1 MRYNRLLS
9 SCMGAFLGLAAANA
23 SADGVIE
30 TLVVTASASDAVGL
44 AAGTATIQVGEQLPG
59 LRIDSAE
66 LLQGLP
72 GVQAD
77 SRSNY
82 AQDTR
87 VTLRGFGA
95 RSAFGVRGVDLQVDG
110 VPLTMP
116 DGQGQLSSIA
126 LDGVNE
132 VEVLRGP
139 IAALYGN
146 GAGGVI
152 SLQSRAPE
160 HNQVELGYGAGNYDF
175 SRPSLQGQ
183 WRSDNVG
190 VRVQAS
196 RFTTDGHRAHS
207 AAEKEQ
213 LGAQLYFTSAN
224 GIEAIVRLDRD
235 HDSYLQDP
243 LGLSPEQWRE
253 NPRQINSATEL
264 FDTHKTVDHEQF
276 SLTLRQAQGQ
286 GRWQTTLWSG
296 ARDITQRLAF
306 TGAGIG
312 SAGGIV
318 DLRRDFYGV
327 NGNYSYDFM
336 PAGTLLTATLGVEL
350 AAMDDR
356 RRGYVNDF
364 GVVGDLRRDELGQVN
379 SCDVY
384 SLLQWQ
390 PGERWQ
396 LYGGVRYSDM
406 EFLVDDYFVVPGN
419 RDDSG
424 GRDYN
429 QWSTAYGL
437 NYRLD
442 DQWTLFVS
450 QGRGFES
457 PTLTEMAYSS
467 NNDGLNIALD
477 AADNRQREAGV
488 RFDTATTELTLT
500 LFEIDTA
507 SEIVVDT
514 SVGGRTTYRNAAG
527 TERQGIEFSGRLVL
541 AKQWSV
547 WINLNYLDADYNAG
561 DWSGNQLPGIA
572 RDNHH
577 AQLRWQPWTDD
588 RLTLAFAVRHRSR
601 VATGDENEVWA
612 PAATTADIAVSSRID
627 LGDWAVSGW
636 IKAVNLTDNNYVG
649 SVIVNQSNGRSFEPA
664 PGRHVN
670 AAIAFTYQW

>member
-1 MRYNRLLS
+1 MRYKILLG
-9 SCMGAFLGLAAANA
+9 SCLGTFIGVAAVSTNA
-23 SADGVIE
+23 ESVIE
-30 TLVVTASASDAVGL
+30 TLVVTASESDAVSL
-44 AAGTATIQVGEQLPG
+44 ATGTAMIKVSDQLPG

-116 DGQGQLSSIA
+116 DGQGQLSSVA
-126 LDGVNE
+126 LDGVAE

-152 SLQSRAPE
+152 SLRSRAPE
-160 HNQVELGYGAGNYDF
+160 NNQLQLGYSAGEYNL
-175 SRPSLQGQ
+175 SRPALQGQ
-183 WRSDNVG
+183 WRGDNVG
-190 VRVQAS
+190 VRVQAA

-213 LGAQLYFTSAN
+213 LGAQLYYTSA
-224 GIEAIVRLDRD
+224 GGVEAIVRLDSD

-253 NPRQINSATEL
+253 NPRQVNSATEL
-264 FDTHKTVDHEQF
+264 FDTHKTVDHQQF
-276 SLTLRQAQGQ
+276 SLTLRQAEGQ

-318 DLRRDFYGV
+318 DLRRDFYGI
-327 NGNYSYDFM
+327 NANYSYDFM
-336 PAGTLLTATLGVEL
+336 PGGTLLTATLGAEL

-356 RRGYVNDF
+356 RRGYVNDY
-364 GVVGDLRRDELGQVN
+364 GVIGDLRRDELGQVD
-379 SCDVY
+379 SRDIY
-384 SLLQWQ
+384 SVLQWQ
-390 PGERWQ
+390 PSARWEF
-396 LYGGVRYSDM
+396 YGGARYSDL
-406 EFLVDDYFVVPGN
+406 EFTVDDYFVVPDN
-419 RDDSG
+419 PDDSG
-424 GRDYN
+424 GRDYS
-429 QWSTAYGL
+429 QWSTAYGV
-437 NYRLD
+437 NYRVD
-442 DQWTLFVS
+442 DHWTVFVS

-457 PTLTEMAYSS
+457 PTLTEMAYSAD
-467 NNDGLNIALD
+467 NDGLNIALD
-477 AADNRQREAGV
+477 AANNRQREAGV
-488 RFDTATTELTLT
+488 RYDTAATELALT
-500 LFEIDTA
+500 FFEVDTTN
-507 SEIVVDT
+507 EIVVDR

-527 TERQGIEFSGRLVL
+527 TERQGVELTGRFAL
-541 AKQWSV
+541 AERWSAWV
-547 WINLNYLDADYNAG
+547 NFNYLEADYSAG
-561 DWSGNQLPGIA
+561 DWQGNQLPGIA
-572 RDNHH
+572 RDNHY
-577 AQLRWQPWTDD
+577 AQVRWQPWVDE
-588 RLTLAFAVRHRSR
+588 RLTLALAVRHRSK
-601 VATGDENEVWA
+601 VATGDENLVWA
-612 PAATTADIAVSSRID
+612 PAATTADFAISSRID

-636 IKAVNLTDNNYVG
+636 VKAVNLTDENYVG

-664 PGRHVN
+664 PGRHLN

>member
-1 MRYNRLLS
+1 MRYKILLG
-9 SCMGAFLGLAAANA
+9 SCLGTFIGVAAVSTNA
-23 SADGVIE
+23 ESVIE
-30 TLVVTASASDAVGL
+30 TLVVTASESDAISL
-44 AAGTATIQVGEQLPG
+44 ATGTATINVGDQLPG

-116 DGQGQLSSIA
+116 DGQGQLSSVA
-126 LDGVNE
+126 LDGIAE

-152 SLQSRAPE
+152 SLRSRAPE
-160 HNQVELGYGAGNYDF
+160 NNQLQLGYSAGKYDL
-175 SRPSLQGQ
+175 SRPALQGQ
-183 WRSDNVG
+183 WRGDNLG
-190 VRVQAS
+190 VRVQAA

-213 LGAQLYFTSAN
+213 LGAQLYYTSA
-224 GIEAIVRLDRD
+224 GGVEAIVRLDSDR
-235 HDSYLQDP
+235 DSYLQDP

-253 NPRQINSATEL
+253 NPRQVNSATEL
-264 FDTHKTVDHEQF
+264 FDTHKTVDHQQF
-276 SLTLRQAQGQ
+276 SLTLRQAEGQ

-318 DLRRDFYGV
+318 DLRRDFYGI

-336 PAGTLLTATLGVEL
+336 PGGTLLTATLGAEL

-356 RRGYVNDF
+356 RRGYVNDY
-364 GVVGDLRRDELGQVN
+364 GVIGDLRRDELGQVD
-379 SCDVY
+379 SRDVY
-384 SLLQWQ
+384 SILQWQ
-390 PGERWQ
+390 PSARWQ
-396 LYGGVRYSDM
+396 FYGGARHSDL
-406 EFLVDDYFVVPGN
+406 EFTVDDYFVVPGN
-419 RDDSG
+419 PDDSG
-424 GRDYN
+424 GRDYS
-429 QWSTAYGL
+429 QWSTALGV
-437 NYRLD
+437 NYRVD
-442 DQWTLFVS
+442 DHWTVFVS

-457 PTLTEMAYSS
+457 PTLTEMAYSAD
-467 NNDGLNIALD
+467 NDGLNIALD
-477 AADNRQREAGV
+477 TANSWQREAGV
-488 RFDTATTELTLT
+488 RYDTATTELALT
-500 LFEIDTA
+500 LFEVDTTN
-507 SEIVVDT
+507 EIVVDR

-527 TERQGIEFSGRLVL
+527 TERQGIELTGRFAL
-541 AKQWSV
+541 AERWSAWV
-547 WINLNYLDADYNAG
+547 NFNYLEADYSAG
-561 DWSGNQLPGIA
+561 DWRGNQLPGIA
-572 RDNHH
+572 RDNHY
-577 AQLRWQPWTDD
+577 AQVRWQPWVDEQ
-588 RLTLAFAVRHRSR
+588 LTLSLAVRHRSK
-601 VATGDENEVWA
+601 VATGDENLVWA
-612 PAATTADIAVSSRID
+612 PAATTADFAISSRID

-636 IKAVNLTDNNYVG
+636 VKAVNLTDENYVG

-664 PGRHVN
+664 PGRHLN
-670 AAIAFTYQW
+670 TAIAFTYQW